1 MSWSPTTAPHGD
13 FGTVY
18 LVMDSFG
25 ARGTAYR
32 KTDVERADH
41 ETVLADRR
49 ISSACRWW

>member
-25 ARGTAYR
+25 DGEVQGG
-32 KTDVERADH
+32 DQ
-41 ETVLADRR
+41 
-49 ISSACRWW
+49 